1 MITSSLMKVTLLVGD
16 RNSWIFPYARQLQ
29 KQIADK
35 HDVKLIFD
43 LDKIENGDLL
53 FMLSVG
59 KIVLPDLLKR
69 NKHNLVVH
77 ESDLPRGRGWAPLTW
92 QILEGK
98 KKIKITLFEAM
109 ARVDRGQIYY
119 QDEMQ
124 FMGDELADEMREVQ
138 GEKTVELVLKFIDN
152 FPNVIGREQK
162 GKSTYYPRRSP
173 KDSELDINK
182 SIKEQFNLLRTVD
195 NKRYPAFFNYLG
207 KKYILKIY
215 KMTK

>member
-1 MITSSLMKVTLLVGD
+1 MTITLLVGN
-16 RNSWIFPYARQLQ
+16 RSSWVLSYVRQLK
-29 KQIADK
+29 KQIEDK

-53 FMLSVG
+53 FMLSLG
-59 KIVLPDLLKR
+59 KIVPPDLLKR

-77 ESDLPRGRGWAPLTW
+77 ESDLPRGRGWSPLTW

-98 KKIKITLFEAM
+98 KKIKITLFEAV
-109 ARVDRGQIYY
+109 AGVDRGQIYY

-124 FMGDELADEMREVQ
+124 FMGDELVDEIREVQ

-162 GKSTYYPRRSP
+162 GKSTYYPRRRP
-173 KDSELDINK
+173 KDSDLDIDK

-195 NKRYPAFFNYLG
+195 NKRYPAFFNYSG
-207 KKYILKIY
+207 SKYILKIY
-215 KMTK
+215 KITK